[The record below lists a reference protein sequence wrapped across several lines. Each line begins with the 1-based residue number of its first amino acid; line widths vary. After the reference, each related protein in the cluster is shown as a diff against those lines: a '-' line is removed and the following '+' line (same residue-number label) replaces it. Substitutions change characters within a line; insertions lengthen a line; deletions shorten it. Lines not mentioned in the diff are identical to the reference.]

1 MGLDINYFYSLTPR
15 QFGNIQR
22 GWADRRDAE
31 SKERL
36 ILTRR
41 LMYSNLVPWSK
52 NLNEQKLWPFDWE
65 TETQDL
71 STPSEDE
78 LEASKKRWEM
88 RDALRNNQ
96 KN

>member
-1 MGLDINYFYSLTPR
+1 MGLNIHYFYSLTPR
-15 QFGNIQR
+15 QFSNIQR

-52 NLNEQKLWPFDWE
+52 NLSEQKLWPFDWE
-65 TETQDL
+65 NEIQEFN
-71 STPSEDE
+71 TPSEDDI
-78 LEASKKRWEM
+78 EASIKRWEL
-88 RDALRNNQ
+88 RDAKHKKATN
-96 KN
+96 